1 MEAPTTIIR
10 MKDFMAKK
18 DAGYPED
25 PAHNVCNSAQDPVMT
40 RARNS
45 ACIQIWKL
53 CNSMDK
59 RNSIQQNTTAY
70 KTNTEGPNSLNQDVF
85 GIEVRDIWRGT
96 CARIRMGKGRDESVL
111 CRLGHTGV

>member
-1 MEAPTTIIR
+1 

-25 PAHNVCNSAQDPVMT
+25 PAHNICNGAQDPVMT
-40 RARNS
+40 RAGN
-45 ACIQIWKL
+45 
-53 CNSMDK
+53 NSMDK